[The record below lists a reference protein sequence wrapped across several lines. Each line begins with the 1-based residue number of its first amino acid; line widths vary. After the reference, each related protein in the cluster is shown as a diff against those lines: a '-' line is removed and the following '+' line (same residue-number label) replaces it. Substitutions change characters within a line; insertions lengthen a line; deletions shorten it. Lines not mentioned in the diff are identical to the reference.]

1 MKRNAG
7 MWLAA
12 IMVAAALVLAGC
24 GKPAKKFEPV
34 SYRLKWLFNASVIG
48 DIYADAE
55 KFFAANQL
63 AVTVKAGGPERD
75 AIKELELGHAQFGV
89 ASADQII
96 RAVAQ
101 GSPVVV
107 IAQIF
112 QINPLQWIY
121 RPANVTIDTPE
132 DLKGKRIGI
141 TYGGNDE
148 TIMRAL
154 LKKYKIP
161 ETQVTLFS
169 VRYDYTP
176 FYEGK
181 ADLWP
186 VYRNAEGVF
195 IENKLAKAGESVK
208 FFDPNQAGIRFVANS
223 LVTTQTMLDTRADT
237 VKRFVTALRTAWEQA
252 LAPANGQK
260 ALTLLAKMDKDT
272 PPELMREQLDLT
284 RKLVRPSAQIPF
296 GHIDTAAWKET
307 EAIMLAEKLIPA
319 PVHIETRLHP
329 M

>member
-7 MWLAA
+7 MWVLALMA
-12 IMVAAALVLAGC
+12 AAALVGTGC
-24 GKPAKKFEPV
+24 GKRAQRLEPV

-48 DIYADAE
+48 DIYGDAY
-55 KFFAANQL
+55 KIFAANKL
-63 AVTVKAGGPERD
+63 AVTVKAGGPELD
-75 AIKELELGHAQFGV
+75 AIKELELGQAQFGV
-89 ASADQII
+89 ASADQVI

-121 RPANVTIDTPE
+121 RPASVTIDTPE

-154 LKKYKIP
+154 LKKYKIA
-161 ETQVTLFS
+161 ETQVNLFS

-181 ADLWP
+181 VDLWP

-195 IENKLAKAGESVK
+195 IETKLAKAGESVK
-208 FFDPNQAGIRFVANS
+208 FFDPDKAGIRFVANS
-223 LVTTQTMLDTRADT
+223 VVTTQKMLAAHADT
-237 VKRFVTALRTAWEQA
+237 VKRFVIALRTAWEQA
-252 LAPANGQK
+252 LAPANEQK
-260 ALTLLAKMDKDT
+260 ALALLAKVDKDT

-284 RKLVRPSAQIPF
+284 RQMVMPSPKVPF

-307 EAIMLAEKLIPA
+307 EAIMLAEKLIAA